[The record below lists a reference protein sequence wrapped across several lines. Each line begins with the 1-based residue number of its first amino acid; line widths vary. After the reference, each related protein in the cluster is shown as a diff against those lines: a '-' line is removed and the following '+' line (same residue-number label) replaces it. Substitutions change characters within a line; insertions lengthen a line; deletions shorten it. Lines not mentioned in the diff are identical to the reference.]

1 MGQAWGKDMSVI
13 MADAGLKR
21 FLMEYDKLLIEKLR
35 DFFGAHDPY
44 EVMNERKKVRLTIT
58 TPCC

>member
-1 MGQAWGKDMSVI
+1 MSVI

-44 EVMNERKKVRLTIT
+44 EVMNELKKVRLTIT